1 MTKTRPFAELA
12 AKAKADPVGR
22 ARIEAYK
29 RAMRDAL
36 ALGELRSEA
45 GATQHQVAEVLGVSQ
60 ANVSRIER
68 EEDIYLSTL
77 RRYVAALGGELEINA
92 VFPDR
97 TVALVAP
104 RR

>member
-1 MTKTRPFAELA
+1 MTKTKLFAALA
-12 AKAKADPVGR
+12 AKAKADPAGR

-29 RAMRDAL
+29 RAMHDAL
-36 ALGELRSEA
+36 TLGELR
-45 GATQHQVAEVLGVSQ
+45 AEVGVTQSHVAAELAVSQ

-68 EEDIYLSTL
+68 EEDLYLSTL
-77 RRYVAALGGELEINA
+77 RRDVAALGGELEINA

-97 TVALVAP
+97 TVPLVAP

>member
-1 MTKTRPFAELA
+1 VTKTRPFAELA

-22 ARIEAYK
+22 ARIEAHK

-36 ALGELRSEA
+36 ALGELRSEV

-68 EEDIYLSTL
+68 EEDVYLSTL

-97 TVALVAP
+97 TVSLVAP